1 MEKKYGENE
10 KEEVEGD
17 EERDFELLCGE
28 SRERKKRREVLRQ
41 RAAMLKHC

>member
-28 SRERKKRREVLRQ
+28 SRERKKGGKCCGSGQ
-41 RAAMLKHC
+41 PC